1 VTVAEPSP
9 VPRDVGREDE
19 HRRRVDL
26 RGHRGGVDR
35 GHAPAFDTV
44 FWGVAY
50 GSRAAVTHF
59 RERHRWGADTGQ
71 ALINVGSFYG
81 DRATPLQSTYGS
93 AKSAVHGFTEGL
105 RVELATRGSTTRSSR
120 TPSGAVCVTDLDP
133 ERPDRLLL
141 VSVTMVHPGRID
153 TPYNEHAHSYAE
165 HHPSH
170 HGIVYPPE
178 AVASGILRAAARPTR
193 DV

>member
-1 VTVAEPSP
+1 
-9 VPRDVGREDE
+9 
-19 HRRRVDL
+19 
-26 RGHRGGVDR
+26 
-35 GHAPAFDTV
+35 V

-93 AKSAVHGFTEGL
+93 AKSAVHGFAEGL

-120 TPSGAVCVTDLDP
+120 TPSGAVCVTDLDT
-133 ERPDRLLL
+133 ERPDRLLP

-153 TPYNEHAHSYAE
+153 TPYTEHAHSYAE

-178 AVASGILRAAARPTR
+178 AVASGILRAAARPRR

>member
-1 VTVAEPSP
+1 
-9 VPRDVGREDE
+9 
-19 HRRRVDL
+19 
-26 RGHRGGVDR
+26 
-35 GHAPAFDTV
+35 
-44 FWGVAY
+44 
-50 GSRAAVTHF
+50 
-59 RERHRWGADTGQ
+59 
-71 ALINVGSFYG
+71 
-81 DRATPLQSTYGS
+81 
-93 AKSAVHGFTEGL
+93 VHGFPEGL

-133 ERPDRLLL
+133 ERPDRLLP

-178 AVASGILRAAARPTR
+178 AVASGILRAAARPKWSWPRTWR
-193 DV
+193 HGWPTG